1 MSKFSQILKVAGIVA
16 GVVVLGILVGWLGTR
31 GTQPSTRPPEPP
43 DQKRSVAEEDGGDT
57 GNRDTNRL
65 TEKRVDLP
73 TVPPVN
79 PPTNVVTSPVQGN
92 LITNWEDRLNDI
104 LGSSAEDETAKAK
117 QLMVMF
123 PHLPE
128 DGQIE
133 VAQHL
138 ANLTTDKDFAPLG
151 AYLIDPATPEPVVDV
166 LMADL
171 LNRPNAV
178 KLPLLLGVAQSC
190 PDHKT
195 AEEAKEVLTLFLDED
210 YGTDWAVWQTKL
222 QQWLVENPD

>member
-1 MSKFSQILKVAGIVA
+1 M
-16 GVVVLGILVGWLGTR
+16 T
-31 GTQPSTRPPEPP
+31 E
-43 DQKRSVAEEDGGDT
+43 
-57 GNRDTNRL
+57 TNRL
-65 TEKRVDLP
+65 TERRVELP
-73 TVPPVN
+73 PVPPVN
-79 PPTNVVTSPVQGN
+79 PPTNVVAAAVRTN
-92 LITNWEDRLNDI
+92 LITDWENRLNDI
-104 LGSSAEDETAKAK
+104 LGSTAENETAKAK

-123 PHLPE
+123 PRLPE

-138 ANLTTDKDFAPLG
+138 ANLTDDKDFAPLG
-151 AYLIDPATPEPVVDV
+151 AYLVDPATPEPVVDV

-195 AEEAKEVLTLFLDED
+195 AEEAKEVLALFLDDD
-210 YGTDWAVWQTKL
+210 YGTDWTVWQTKL
-222 QQWLVENPD
+222 QQWLADNPD